1 MQRVKRNVVMQTP
14 SKPQSQEKETPK
26 NCKRQFMLAIAA
38 VVIIQA
44 PQAFV
49 AWMAIVDRIVELQPQ
64 PLKTEQINNT
74 NSPK

>member
-1 MQRVKRNVVMQTP
+1 MQTP

-26 NCKRQFMLAIAA
+26 NCKRQSLIAIAA
-38 VVIIQA
+38 FVITQA